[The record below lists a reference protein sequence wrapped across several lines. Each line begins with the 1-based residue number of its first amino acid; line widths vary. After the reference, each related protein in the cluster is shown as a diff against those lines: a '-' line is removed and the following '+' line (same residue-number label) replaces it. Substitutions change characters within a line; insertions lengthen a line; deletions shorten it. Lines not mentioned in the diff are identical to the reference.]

1 MFLVIVVIKNTL
13 EKLYLTNVHMKQISW
28 SVSPLSILFPRSLEL
43 TYYRTNDTS
52 QNSLVRSC
60 KGTKEHRSK
69 GSNSMLSNDF
79 RSQISRVFPFFI
91 FIFKDITQPGASG
104 IKFPGFSHFSGYVGT
119 LICACEIL
127 RFSSEK
133 KRRYFTRVYFI
144 QWHHLTNFVE
154 NHWKCH

>member
-1 MFLVIVVIKNTL
+1 MFLIIVVIKNTL

-28 SVSPLSILFPRSLEL
+28 SVSPLSILFPRTLEL

-104 IKFPGFSHFSGYVGT
+104 IKFPGFSHFSR
-119 LICACEIL
+119 ICGNPDMCLWNTEIFK
-127 RFSSEK
+127 RKKEK
-133 KRRYFTRVYFI
+133 VFHSCLFHPVTS
-144 QWHHLTNFVE
+144 LD
-154 NHWKCH
+154 